1 MKSIMKKIFKFMLL
15 PALVLP
21 LLFTSCDEDRDS
33 NPTLDLSHL
42 AEGFVLNT
50 PALAENNTYDLNSA
64 KNLVLTCSQPNYG
77 GVPYPVKYYA
87 QVSIDP
93 AFVSDPTVTHKEL
106 ATYAENPSSLDFNAY
121 EANKAVVSLF
131 RAANPEANIPEK
143 MSVYIRLRAVIGGTL
158 NQTLGETYS
167 NVITLPSVKATYE
180 APDAKFTDNLF
191 LIGSSI
197 QTPWQSWKAI
207 PKVFGLEGNYYGIIY
222 LPAGGEFKWGT
233 ENNDD
238 RGYNRIK
245 EINDEANAGISE
257 GEEHR
262 IKVANA
268 GWYTLHF
275 KGKITED
282 KKNIDWTLT
291 VYPTKVYILGGSVE
305 MSGTWAFDDAYAL
318 TAPADKNGK
327 WVSPA
332 FTASAELRAAVKVG
346 KLDWYRTEFTLY
358 KGNVFWRRYDIVNSW
373 AETEGADYSVTTQ
386 VGQKLYIDF
395 DNYTAEVK

>member
-1 MKSIMKKIFKFMLL
+1 MKKIFKFMLL

-21 LLFTSCDEDRDS
+21 LLFTSCDDDRDS

-42 AEGFVLNT
+42 AEGFVLNK

-64 KNLVLTCSQPNYG
+64 KSLVLTCSQPNYG
-77 GVPYPVKYYA
+77 NAPYAVKYYA

-93 AFVSDPTVTHKEL
+93 TFVSDPAATHEEL
-106 ATYAENPSSLDFNAY
+106 ATYAENASSLEFNAS
-121 EANKAVVSLF
+121 EVNNAVVSLF
-131 RAANPEANIPEK
+131 QAANPDTSVPED
-143 MSVYIRLRAVIGGTL
+143 MPIYIRLRAVISGTL

-167 NVITLPSVKATYE
+167 NVITLPSVKAAYE
-180 APDAKFTDNLF
+180 APDAKFTDNLY

-207 PKVFGLEGNYYGIIY
+207 PKVFGLEGNYYGVIY

-233 ENNDD
+233 ENNDY
-238 RGYNRIK
+238 RGINRLK
-245 EINDEANAGISE
+245 EINDEAGAGISA
-257 GEEHR
+257 GEEQN

-268 GWYTLHF
+268 GWYTLLF

-282 KKNIDWTLT
+282 KKNIEWTLS

-318 TAPADKNGK
+318 TASADKNGK

-346 KLDWYRTEFTLY
+346 DLDWYRTEFTVY
-358 KGNVFWRRYDIVNSW
+358 KGNLFWRRYDIVNSW
-373 AETEGADYSVTTQ
+373 TETEGADYSVTTQ

>member
-1 MKSIMKKIFKFMLL
+1 MLL

-77 GVPYPVKYYA
+77 NVPYPVQYYA

-93 AFVSDPTVTHKEL
+93 AFVSDATATHVEL
-106 ATYAENPSSLDFNAY
+106 ATYADNASSLEFNAS
-121 EANKAVVSLF
+121 EVNNAVVSLF
-131 RAANPEANIPEK
+131 QAANPDTSVPEE
-143 MSVYIRLRAVIGGTL
+143 MPIYIRLRAVISGTL

-167 NVITLPSVKATYE
+167 NVITLPSVKAVYQ
-180 APDAKFTDNLF
+180 APDAKFTDNLY

-197 QTPWQSWKAI
+197 QTPWQSWKPI
-207 PKVFGLEGNYYGIIY
+207 PQVQGVAGNYYGIVY

-233 ENNDD
+233 ENNDY
-238 RGYNRIK
+238 RGINRLK
-245 EINDEANAGISE
+245 EINDEAGAEISAGDNQN
-257 GEEHR
+257 

-291 VYPTKVYILGGSVE
+291 VYKTQVCLIGACIGQT
-305 MSGTWAFDDAYAL
+305 TWGFADDTAL
-318 TAPADKNGK
+318 TAPDDPSGE

-332 FTASAELRAAVKVG
+332 FTASEELRVAVKVG
-346 KLDWYRTEFTLY
+346 AIDWYRTEFTIHN
-358 KGNVFWRRYDIVNSW
+358 GDVFWRKYNMPNNW
-373 AETEGADYSVTTQ
+373 AETMGPDYSVKPA
-386 VGQKLYIDF
+386 VGTKLYVNF
-395 DNYTAEVK
+395 DTNKAEVR

>member
-1 MKSIMKKIFKFMLL
+1 MLL

-50 PALAENNTYDLNSA
+50 PALAENNTYDPFYA

-87 QVSIDP
+87 QVSINP
-93 AFVSDPTVTHKEL
+93 AFVSDPTVAHKEL
-106 ATYAENPSSLDFNAY
+106 ATYAENPSSLEFNAY
-121 EANKAVVSLF
+121 EVNKAIVSLF
-131 RAANPEANIPEK
+131 RAANPDANLPDE
-143 MSVYIRLRAVIGGTL
+143 MPVYIRLRAVIGGTL

-167 NVITLPSVKATYE
+167 NVITLPSVKATI
-180 APDAKFTDNLF
+180 PDAKFTDNLF

-197 QTPWQSWKAI
+197 QTPWESWKPI
-207 PKVFGLEGNYYGIIY
+207 PQVQGVAGNYYGIVY

-233 ENNDD
+233 ENNDY
-238 RGYNRIK
+238 RGINRLK
-245 EINDEANAGISE
+245 AINDEAGAEISA
-257 GEEHR
+257 GEEQN

-291 VYPTKVYILGGSVE
+291 VYKTQVYLIGACIGQSDW
-305 MSGTWAFDDAYAL
+305 GFADDTAL
-318 TAPADKNGK
+318 TPPDDPSGD
-327 WVSPA
+327 WVSPE
-332 FTASAELRAAVKVG
+332 FTASTELRVSVKVG
-346 KLDWYRTEFTLY
+346 SLDWYSTEFTVHN
-358 KGNVFWRRYDIVNSW
+358 GEVFWRKYDMPNNW
-373 AETEGADYSVTTQ
+373 AETMGADYSVTTAP
-386 VGQKLYIDF
+386 GKKLYVNF
-395 DNYTAEVK
+395 DTNKAEVR

>member
-50 PALAENNTYDLNSA
+50 PALAENNTYDPYYA

-87 QVSIDP
+87 QVSINP

-106 ATYAENPSSLDFNAY
+106 ATYAENPSSLDFDAY
-121 EANKAVVSLF
+121 EVNKAIVSLF
-131 RAANPEANIPEK
+131 RAANPDANLPDE
-143 MSVYIRLRAVIGGTL
+143 MPVYIRLRAVIGGAL

-167 NVITLPSVKATYE
+167 NVITLPSVKATI
-180 APDAKFTDNLF
+180 PDARFTDNLF

-197 QTPWQSWKAI
+197 QTPWESWKPI
-207 PKVFGLEGNYYGIIY
+207 PQVQGLDGNYYGIIY
-222 LPAGGEFKWGT
+222 VPAGGEFKFAT
-233 ENNDD
+233 
-238 RGYNRIK
+238 
-245 EINDEANAGISE
+245 EINDELGYNQIKEIVDEAGAGISA
-257 GEEHR
+257 GDNQK

-275 KGKITED
+275 KGTISKD
-282 KKNIDWTLT
+282 KKNINWTLT
-291 VYPTKVYILGGSVE
+291 VYKTQVCLIGACIGQE
-305 MSGTWAFDDAYAL
+305 TWGFADDTAL
-318 TAPADKNGK
+318 TPPDDPNGE

-332 FTASAELRAAVKVG
+332 FTASKELRVSVKVG
-346 KLDWYRTEFTLY
+346 DINWYSTEFTVH
-358 KGNVFWRRYDIVNSW
+358 KGDVFWRMKNMPNNW
-373 AETEGADYSVTTQ
+373 AETMGSDYSVTTTP
-386 VGQKLYIDF
+386 GKKLYVNF
-395 DNYTAEVK
+395 DTNKAEVK

>member
-1 MKSIMKKIFKFMLL
+1 MLL

-50 PALAENNTYDLNSA
+50 PALAENNTYDLKSA

-77 GVPYPVKYYA
+77 DAPYAVKYYA

-93 AFVSDPTVTHKEL
+93 EFANDPTTTHTEL
-106 ATYAENPSSLDFNAY
+106 ATYAENASNLEFNAS
-121 EANKAVVSLF
+121 EANDAIVSLF
-131 RAANPEANIPEK
+131 QAANPDTSVPEE
-143 MSVYIRLRAVIGGTL
+143 MPIYVRLRGVISGTL

-207 PKVFGLEGNYYGIIY
+207 PKVFGLEGNYYGVIY

-233 ENNDD
+233 ENNDY
-238 RGYNRIK
+238 RGINRLK
-245 EINDEANAGISE
+245 EINDEAGAGISA
-257 GEEHR
+257 GEEQN

-268 GWYTLHF
+268 GWYTLLF

-282 KKNIDWTLT
+282 KKNIEWTLS

-346 KLDWYRTEFTLY
+346 DLDWYRTEFTVY
-358 KGNVFWRRYDIVNSW
+358 KGNLFWRRYDIVNNW
-373 AETEGADYSVTTQ
+373 AETEGAEYSVTTQ

>member
-1 MKSIMKKIFKFMLL
+1 MKKIFKFMLL

-50 PALAENNTYDLNSA
+50 PALAENNTYDPYYA

-87 QVSIDP
+87 QVSINP

-106 ATYAENPSSLDFNAY
+106 ATYAENPSSLDFDAY
-121 EANKAVVSLF
+121 EVNKAIVSLF
-131 RAANPEANIPEK
+131 RAANPDANLPDE
-143 MSVYIRLRAVIGGTL
+143 MPVYIRLRAVIGGAL

-167 NVITLPSVKATYE
+167 NVITLPSVKATI
-180 APDAKFTDNLF
+180 PDAKFTDNLF

-197 QTPWQSWKAI
+197 QTPWKSWKPI
-207 PKVFGLEGNYYGIIY
+207 PQVQGLDGNYYGIIY
-222 LPAGGEFKWGT
+222 VPAGGEFKFAT
-233 ENNDD
+233 
-238 RGYNRIK
+238 
-245 EINDEANAGISE
+245 EINDELGYNQIKEIVDEAGAGISA
-257 GEEHR
+257 GDNQK

-275 KGKITED
+275 KGTISKD
-282 KKNIDWTLT
+282 KKNINWTLT
-291 VYPTKVYILGGSVE
+291 VYKTQVCLIGACIGQE
-305 MSGTWAFDDAYAL
+305 TWGFADDTAL
-318 TAPADKNGK
+318 TPPDDPNGE

-332 FTASAELRAAVKVG
+332 FTASKELRVSVKVG
-346 KLDWYRTEFTLY
+346 NIDWYKTEFTVH
-358 KGNVFWRRYDIVNSW
+358 KGDVFWRMKDIPKSW
-373 AETEGADYSVTTQ
+373 AENMGKDYSVTTTP
-386 VGQKLYIDF
+386 GTKLYVNF
-395 DNYTAEVK
+395 DTNKAEVK

>member
-1 MKSIMKKIFKFMLL
+1 MLL

-50 PALAENNTYDLNSA
+50 PALAENNTYDPYYA

-106 ATYAENPSSLDFNAY
+106 ATYAENPSSLDFDAY
-121 EANKAVVSLF
+121 EVNKAIVSLF
-131 RAANPEANIPEK
+131 RAANPDANLPDE
-143 MSVYIRLRAVIGGTL
+143 MPVYIRLRAVIGGAL

-167 NVITLPSVKATYE
+167 NVITLPSVKATI
-180 APDAKFTDNLF
+180 PDAKFTDNLF

-197 QTPWQSWKAI
+197 QTPWESWKPI
-207 PKVFGLEGNYYGIIY
+207 PQVEGLDGNYYGIIY
-222 LPAGGEFKWGT
+222 VPAGGEFKFAT
-233 ENNDD
+233 
-238 RGYNRIK
+238 
-245 EINDEANAGISE
+245 EINDELGYNQIKEIVDEAGAGISA
-257 GEEHR
+257 GDNQK

-275 KGKITED
+275 KGTISKD
-282 KKNIDWTLT
+282 KKNINWTLT
-291 VYPTKVYILGGSVE
+291 VYKTQVCLIGGCIGQS
-305 MSGTWAFDDAYAL
+305 TWGFADDTAL
-318 TAPADKNGK
+318 TPPDDPNGE

-332 FTASAELRAAVKVG
+332 FTASTELRVSVKVG
-346 KLDWYRTEFTLY
+346 SINWYNTEFTVH
-358 KGNVFWRRYDIVNSW
+358 KGDVFWRMKNMPNNW
-373 AETEGADYSVTTQ
+373 AETMGSDYSVSTAP
-386 VGQKLYIDF
+386 GKKLYVNF
-395 DNYTAEVK
+395 DTNKAEVK

>member
-1 MKSIMKKIFKFMLL
+1 MLL

-87 QVSIDP
+87 QVSINP

-106 ATYAENPSSLDFNAY
+106 ATYAENPSSLDFDAY
-121 EANKAVVSLF
+121 EVNKAIVSLF
-131 RAANPEANIPEK
+131 RAANPDANLPDE
-143 MSVYIRLRAVIGGTL
+143 MPVYIRLRAVIGGAL

-167 NVITLPSVKATYE
+167 NVITLPSVKATI
-180 APDAKFTDNLF
+180 PDAKFTDNLF

-197 QTPWQSWKAI
+197 QTPWESWKPI
-207 PKVFGLEGNYYGIIY
+207 PQVEGLDGNYYGIIY
-222 LPAGGEFKWGT
+222 VPAGGEFKFAT
-233 ENNDD
+233 
-238 RGYNRIK
+238 
-245 EINDEANAGISE
+245 EINDELGYNQIKEIVDEAGAGISA
-257 GEEHR
+257 GDNQK

-275 KGKITED
+275 KGTISKD
-282 KKNIDWTLT
+282 KKNINWTLT
-291 VYPTKVYILGGSVE
+291 VYKTQVCLIGACIGQE
-305 MSGTWAFDDAYAL
+305 TWGFADDTAL
-318 TAPADKNGK
+318 TPPDDPNGE

-332 FTASAELRAAVKVG
+332 FTASKELRVSVKVG
-346 KLDWYRTEFTLY
+346 DINWYSTEFTVH
-358 KGNVFWRRYDIVNSW
+358 KGDVFWRMKNMPNNW
-373 AETEGADYSVTTQ
+373 AETMGSDYSVTTTP
-386 VGQKLYIDF
+386 GKKLYVNF
-395 DNYTAEVK
+395 DTNKAEVK

>member
-1 MKSIMKKIFKFMLL
+1 MKKIFKFMLL

-77 GVPYPVKYYA
+77 NAPYAVKYYA

-93 AFVSDPTVTHKEL
+93 AFVSDATATHVEL
-106 ATYAENPSSLDFNAY
+106 ATPSYDPSSLEFIASEVN
-121 EANKAVVSLF
+121 NAVVSLF
-131 RAANPEANIPEK
+131 QAANPDTSVPEE
-143 MSVYIRLRAVIGGTL
+143 MPIYIRLRGVIDNTE
-158 NQTLGETYS
+158 NKTLGETYS
-167 NVITLPSVKATYE
+167 NVITLPSVKATI
-180 APDAKFTDNLF
+180 PDAKFTDNLF

-197 QTPWQSWKAI
+197 QKPWESWKPI
-207 PKVFGLEGNYYGIIY
+207 PQVEGLDGNYYGIIY
-222 LPAGGEFKWGT
+222 VPAGGEFKFAT
-233 ENNDD
+233 
-238 RGYNRIK
+238 
-245 EINDEANAGISE
+245 EINDELGYNQIKEIVDEAGAGISA
-257 GEEHR
+257 GDNQK

-275 KGKITED
+275 KGTISKD

-291 VYPTKVYILGGSVE
+291 VYKTQVCLI
-305 MSGTWAFDDAYAL
+305 GTCIGQTAWGFADDTAL
-318 TAPADKNGK
+318 TAPDDPSGE

-332 FTASAELRAAVKVG
+332 FTASEELRVAVKVG
-346 KLDWYRTEFTLY
+346 AIDWYRTEFTVHN
-358 KGNVFWRRYDIVNSW
+358 GEVFWRKYNMPNNW
-373 AETEGADYSVTTQ
+373 AETMGADYSVKPA
-386 VGQKLYIDF
+386 VGTKLYVNF
-395 DNYTAEVK
+395 DTNKAEVR

>member
-50 PALAENNTYDLNSA
+50 PALAENNTYDPYYA

-77 GVPYPVKYYA
+77 GAPYPVKYYA
-87 QVSIDP
+87 QVSINP

-106 ATYAENPSSLDFNAY
+106 ATYAENPSSLDFDAY
-121 EANKAVVSLF
+121 EVNKAIVSLF
-131 RAANPEANIPEK
+131 RAANPDANLPDE
-143 MSVYIRLRAVIGGTL
+143 MPVYIRLRAVIGGAL

-167 NVITLPSVKATYE
+167 NVITLPSVKATI
-180 APDAKFTDNLF
+180 PDAKFTDNLF

-197 QTPWQSWKAI
+197 QTPWESWKPI
-207 PKVFGLEGNYYGIIY
+207 PQVEGLEGNYYGIIY
-222 LPAGGEFKWGT
+222 VPAGGEFKFAT
-233 ENNDD
+233 
-238 RGYNRIK
+238 
-245 EINDEANAGISE
+245 EINDELGYNQIKEIVDEAGAGISA
-257 GEEHR
+257 GDNQK

-275 KGKITED
+275 KGTISKD
-282 KKNIDWTLT
+282 KKNINWTLT
-291 VYPTKVYILGGSVE
+291 VYKTQVCLIGACIGQSNWGFADE
-305 MSGTWAFDDAYAL
+305 NAL
-318 TAPADKNGK
+318 TPPDDPNGE

-332 FTASAELRAAVKVG
+332 FTASKELRVSVKVG
-346 KLDWYRTEFTLY
+346 DINWYSTEFTVH
-358 KGNVFWRRYDIVNSW
+358 KGDVFWRMKNMPNNW
-373 AETEGADYSVTTQ
+373 AETMGSDYSVTTTP
-386 VGQKLYIDF
+386 GKKLYVNF
-395 DNYTAEVK
+395 DTNKAEVK

>member
-1 MKSIMKKIFKFMLL
+1 MLL

-77 GVPYPVKYYA
+77 DAPYAVKYYA

-93 AFVSDPTVTHKEL
+93 EFVNDPTTTHTEL
-106 ATYAENPSSLDFNAY
+106 PTYAENPSNLEFNAS
-121 EANKAVVSLF
+121 EANNAIVSLF
-131 RAANPEANIPEK
+131 QAANPDTSVPEE
-143 MSVYIRLRAVIGGTL
+143 MPIYVRLRGVISGTL

-197 QTPWQSWKAI
+197 QTPWESWKAI
-207 PKVFGLEGNYYGIIY
+207 PKVEGLDGNYYGIIY
-222 LPAGGEFKWGT
+222 VPAGGEFKWGT

>member
-33 NPTLDLSHL
+33 NPSLDLSHL
-42 AEGFVLNT
+42 AEGFVLNI

-167 NVITLPSVKATYE
+167 NVITLPSVKATI
-180 APDAKFTDNLF
+180 PDAKFTENLF
-191 LIGSSI
+191 LTGSSI
-197 QTPWQSWKAI
+197 QKPWESWKSI
-207 PKVFGLEGNYYGIIY
+207 PQVEGKEGNYYGIIY
-222 LPAGGEFKWGT
+222 VPAGGEFNWGT
-233 ENNDD
+233 EINDKL
-238 RGYNRIK
+238 GINQIK
-245 EINDEANAGISE
+245 EIVDEAGAGITA
-257 GEEHR
+257 GNDQNL
-262 IKVANA
+262 KVANA

-275 KGKITED
+275 KGKISKD
-282 KKNIDWTLT
+282 KKNINWTLT
-291 VYPTKVYILGGSVE
+291 VYKTQVCLIGACIGQTDWGFADE
-305 MSGTWAFDDAYAL
+305 NAL
-318 TAPADKNGK
+318 TPPDDPSGD

-332 FTASAELRAAVKVG
+332 FAAGCELRVAVKVG
-346 KLDWYRTEFTLY
+346 DINWYSTEFTIH
-358 KGNVFWRRYDIVNSW
+358 KGEVFWRIKNMPNNW
-373 AETEGADYSVTTQ
+373 AETMGNEYSVTTTP
-386 VGQKLYIDF
+386 GKKLYVNF
-395 DNYTAEVK
+395 DTNKAEVK

>member
-1 MKSIMKKIFKFMLL
+1 MKKIFKFMLL

-42 AEGFVLNT
+42 AEGFVLNR

-64 KNLVLTCSQPNYG
+64 KSLVLTCSQPNYG
-77 GVPYPVKYYA
+77 NAPYAVKYYA

-93 AFVSDPTVTHKEL
+93 TFVSDPAATHEEL
-106 ATYAENPSSLDFNAY
+106 ATYAENASSLEFNAS
-121 EANKAVVSLF
+121 EVNNAVVSLF
-131 RAANPEANIPEK
+131 QAANPDTSVPEE
-143 MSVYIRLRAVIGGTL
+143 MPIYIRLRAVISGTL

-191 LIGSSI
+191 LIGDGI
-197 QTPWQSWKAI
+197 QTSWESWKAI
-207 PKVFGLEGNYYGIIY
+207 PKVEGLDGNYYGIIY
-222 LPAGGEFKWGT
+222 MPAGGEFKWGT
-233 ENNDD
+233 ENNDY
-238 RGYNRIK
+238 RGYNRLK
-245 EINDEANAGISE
+245 EINDEAGAEISA
-257 GEEHR
+257 GEEQN

-268 GWYTLHF
+268 GWYTLLF

-291 VYPTKVYILGGSVE
+291 VYKTQVCLIGACIGQS
-305 MSGTWAFDDAYAL
+305 TWGFADDTAL
-318 TAPADKNGK
+318 EAPADQNGE

-332 FTASAELRAAVKVG
+332 FTASTELRAAVKVG
-346 KLDWYRTEFTLY
+346 SIDWYRTEFTLF
-358 KGNVFWRRYDIVNSW
+358 KGSLFWRTMDIPANW
-373 AETEGADYSVTTQ
+373 AENVGEAYSVPCAP
-386 VGQKLYIDF
+386 GQKLYVNF
-395 DNYTAEVK
+395 DTNKCEVK

>member
-1 MKSIMKKIFKFMLL
+1 MKKIFKFMLL

-50 PALAENNTYDLNSA
+50 PALAENNTYDPYYA

-167 NVITLPSVKATYE
+167 NVITLPSVKATI
-180 APDAKFTDNLF
+180 PDAKFTDNLF

-197 QTPWQSWKAI
+197 QTPWESWKPI
-207 PKVFGLEGNYYGIIY
+207 PQVEGLDGNYYGIIY
-222 LPAGGEFKWGT
+222 VPAGGEFKFAT
-233 ENNDD
+233 
-238 RGYNRIK
+238 
-245 EINDEANAGISE
+245 EINDELGYNQIKEIVDEAGAGISA
-257 GEEHR
+257 GDNQK

-275 KGKITED
+275 KGTISKD
-282 KKNIDWTLT
+282 KKNINWTLT
-291 VYPTKVYILGGSVE
+291 VYKTQVCLIGACIGQSDW
-305 MSGTWAFDDAYAL
+305 GFADDTAL
-318 TAPADKNGK
+318 TPPDDPNGE

-332 FTASAELRAAVKVG
+332 FTASKELRVSVKVG
-346 KLDWYRTEFTLY
+346 DINWYSTEFTVH
-358 KGNVFWRRYDIVNSW
+358 KGDVFWRMKNMPNNW
-373 AETEGADYSVTTQ
+373 AETMGSDYSVTTTP
-386 VGQKLYIDF
+386 GKKLYVNF
-395 DNYTAEVK
+395 DTNKAEVK

>member
-1 MKSIMKKIFKFMLL
+1 MLL

-50 PALAENNTYDLNSA
+50 PALAENNTYDLKSA

-77 GVPYPVKYYA
+77 DAPYAVKYYA

-93 AFVSDPTVTHKEL
+93 EFANDPTTTHTEL
-106 ATYAENPSSLDFNAY
+106 ATYAENASNLEFNAS
-121 EANKAVVSLF
+121 EANDAIVSLF
-131 RAANPEANIPEK
+131 QAANPDTSVPEE
-143 MSVYIRLRAVIGGTL
+143 MPIYVRLRGVISGTL

-180 APDAKFTDNLF
+180 APDAKFTDNLY

-197 QTPWQSWKAI
+197 QTPWKSWKPI

-233 ENNDD
+233 ENNDY
-238 RGYNRIK
+238 RGINRLK
-245 EINDEANAGISE
+245 EINDVAGAGISA
-257 GEEHR
+257 GEEQN
-262 IKVANA
+262 IKVTNA
-268 GWYTLHF
+268 GWYTLLF

-282 KKNIDWTLT
+282 KKNIDWTLS

-305 MSGTWAFDDAYAL
+305 MAGTWAFDDAYAL

-346 KLDWYRTEFTLY
+346 DLDWYRTEFTVY
-358 KGNVFWRRYDIVNSW
+358 KGNLFWRRYDIVNNW
-373 AETEGADYSVTTQ
+373 AETEGPDYSVTTQ

>member
-1 MKSIMKKIFKFMLL
+1 MLL

-50 PALAENNTYDLNSA
+50 PALAENNTYDLKSA
-64 KNLVLTCSQPNYG
+64 KNLVLTSSQPNYG
-77 GVPYPVKYYA
+77 DAPYAVKYYA

-93 AFVSDPTVTHKEL
+93 AFVNDPTTTHTEL
-106 ATYAENPSSLDFNAY
+106 ATYAENASNLEFNAS
-121 EANKAVVSLF
+121 EANDAIVSLF
-131 RAANPEANIPEK
+131 QAANPDTSVPEE
-143 MSVYIRLRAVIGGTL
+143 MPIYIRLRGVISGTL

-197 QTPWQSWKAI
+197 QTPWKSWKAI
-207 PKVFGLEGNYYGIIY
+207 PKVYGLEGNYYGVIY

-233 ENNDD
+233 ENNDY
-238 RGYNRIK
+238 RGINRLK
-245 EINDEANAGISE
+245 EINDEAGADISA
-257 GEEHR
+257 GEEQN

-268 GWYTLHF
+268 GWYTLLF

-282 KKNIDWTLT
+282 KKNIDWTLS

-346 KLDWYRTEFTLY
+346 ELDWYRTEFTLY
-358 KGNVFWRRYDIVNSW
+358 KGNVFWRRYDIVNNW

-395 DNYTAEVK
+395 DNYTAEIK